1 MELFSKLLTQTDIE
15 RRLSVPTNILYLLP
29 FLDGDHRYVD
39 LQVKDSSG
47 GLWTFRCICRD
58 GIYAKPV
65 FSKGWLEFV
74 NAKNLKIHD
83 KVVVYKEKDV
93 EAATPYRIKAKRKI
107 MRLMGHDIWI
117 EVEQLHLY
125 CVA

>member
-1 MELFSKLLTQTDIE
+1 MKLFSKLLTQTDIE
-15 RRLSVPTNILYLLP
+15 KRLSVPTHILHLFP
-29 FLDGDHRYVD
+29 FLDGDRFAD

-47 GLWTFRCICRD
+47 GLWTFRCIYRD

-74 NAKNLKIHD
+74 YAKNLQIDDEVAFHKD
-83 KVVVYKEKDV
+83 KDI
-93 EAATPYRIKAKRKI
+93 EAAVPYRIEVKRKL
-107 MRLMGHDIWI
+107 MRLMGQDIWI

-125 CVA
+125 GLS